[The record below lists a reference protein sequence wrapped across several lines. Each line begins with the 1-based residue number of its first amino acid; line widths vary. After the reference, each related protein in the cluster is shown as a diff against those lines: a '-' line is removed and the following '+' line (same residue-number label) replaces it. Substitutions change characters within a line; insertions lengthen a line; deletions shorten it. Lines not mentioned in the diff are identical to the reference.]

1 MGKKQSQDFDPVL
14 VITDSDGIHLDCVCH
29 SDVSFTYERNAGGYL
44 FECQECGR
52 LYHSGAPC
60 SPEEIE
66 RVQGLLT
73 ATNIEN

>member
-29 SDVSFTYERNAGGYL
+29 SDVYFTYEVNAGGFL

-52 LYHSGAPC
+52 LYHSGTPS